1 MAKNIIVKSL
11 FSGYT
16 AVDGGGVA
24 VPSRSA
30 PVSR

>member
-1 MAKNIIVKSL
+1 MAKNIFIISMSSV
-11 FSGYT
+11 YT
-16 AVDGGGVA
+16 TLGGDVAA

>member
-1 MAKNIIVKSL
+1 MAKNFMIVSP
-11 FSGYT
+11 GIYT
-16 AVDGGGVA
+16 TLGGDVAV

>member
-1 MAKNIIVKSL
+1 MDKIFMIVSP
-11 FSGYT
+11 SIYT
-16 AVDGGGVA
+16 TLGGDVAA